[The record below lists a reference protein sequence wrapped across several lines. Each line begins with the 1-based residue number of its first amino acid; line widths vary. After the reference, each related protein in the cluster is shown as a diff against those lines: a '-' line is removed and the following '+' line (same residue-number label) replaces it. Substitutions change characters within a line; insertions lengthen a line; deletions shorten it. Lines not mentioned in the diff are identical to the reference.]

1 MLPNLIV
8 PYQYYLFS
16 LFQQEPLDYS
26 ETLNRLTVL
35 GYSIGAHEFEDI
47 KDVFLH
53 TPAAELPDSLL
64 YFPGHPVEYFIKGNE
79 SRRALE
85 ALVLTGTEF
94 PVIQKAIKKI
104 FKVEYTEEQ
113 HKIITFYFMN
123 FDEMRFDHL
132 KNYLG
137 NIPEHYQLLFSS
149 AADKNEFLVQHLLN
163 LKPDLKDS
171 DITKTITSDA
181 FAQYQES
188 LARKQP
194 EEARKWAKLCLD
206 MLAKKLETEDPDKER
221 TNRATVEFDNM
232 SDVASAPAIVD
243 LTTIQGGTP
252 VCPAK

>member
-1 MLPNLIV
+1 MLPNLTV

-16 LFQQEPLDYS
+16 LFQQEEPDFF
-26 ETLNRLTVL
+26 ETLNRLTVF
-35 GYSIGAHEFEDI
+35 GYSITEEEFENV
-47 KDVFLH
+47 KDMFTH
-53 TPAAELPDSLL
+53 TPPTELPDNTL

-85 ALVLTGTEF
+85 ALILTGTEF

-104 FKVEYTEEQ
+104 FKIDYLEEH

-123 FDEMRFDHL
+123 FDGMRFDYL
-132 KNYLG
+132 KKYLSSV
-137 NIPEHYQLLFSS
+137 PEHYQLLFSS

-181 FAQYQES
+181 FALYQES
-188 LARKQP
+188 LIKKQP

-206 MLAKKLETEDPDKER
+206 MLAKKLETEDPDKDK

-232 SDVASAPAIVD
+232 SDIASAPAIVD
-243 LTTIQGGTP
+243 LTVQGGTP
-252 VCPAK
+252 ACPAK